1 MLFLIK
7 YSPKYREL
15 RVLEDR
21 LKETKD
27 ELKIASEMQN
37 EDIKTQNPYY
47 RLKIRVDRAAHFVKC
62 AKAQCDLEM
71 EVLAYKDGM
80 HMKAYER
87 YLLDYE
93 MFDNQIEVMIT
104 NPPRENQAFTF
115 TTKRR
120 LHSWRIASGTGT
132 LTFAAHRSQRIWP
145 SMCLAFVAGMH
156 GFGTRAPSTRW
167 HAANCTSLMSE

>member
-27 ELKIASEMQN
+27 ELKIASEMQY

-115 TTKRR
+115 TTKKKVTQLEDGKWYGYTHIR
-120 LHSWRIASGTGT
+120 GTSIPKDLAVYVLG
-132 LTFAAHRSQRIWP
+132 FCGWDAWVWYKGAIHEVARSK
-145 SMCLAFVAGMH
+145 LYE
-156 GFGTRAPSTRW
+156 
-167 HAANCTSLMSE
+167 LDE